1 MAPDLNFEFFSS
13 WILHFLPLFYPN
25 ICGSRSVFQM
35 RIQKVPKY
43 QCCGAGAETARRSQ
57 GAGLQE
63 DPEAGCTWAGR
74 EHRHPLAC
82 AEYLALR
89 RQDCCRRGSG
99 WWDPCGCPRSGSSCD
114 SSHQGPAGR
123 PQRFRW
129 LKHNMKNSRLGS
141 LIRYRKKKE
150 ERTCQTFP
158 PCKTCTSQAGLVS
171 AGPPMTYRHYRYP
184 IHKCNMCPD
193 TYNPFQYET
202 HINMS
207 GAV

>member
-1 MAPDLNFEFFSS
+1 MLRSRS
-13 WILHFLPLFYPN
+13 WDCQKIS
-25 ICGSRSVFQM
+25 GSRS
-35 RIQKVPKY
+35 P
-43 QCCGAGAETARRSQ
+43 RRSR
-57 GAGLQE
+57 GWMHMSWPRTPTPIGI
-63 DPEAGCTWAGR
+63 
-74 EHRHPLAC
+74 
-82 AEYLALR
+82 EYLALR